1 MPVVV
6 QSKAAKKPSS
16 VKAKPSMPLAKVR
29 GTLVNPN
36 LTSELRSRLQLSQ
49 PVFAKL
55 LPVSVR
61 TLVTLEGGTPPTEA
75 VSRRLAELKRLTKA
89 LAEVMK
95 EESLGKWLQTPNNAF
110 DGLKPLEVIER
121 GESDS
126 IWSMIYYLRSGVPS

>member
-1 MPVVV
+1 MAVVV
-6 QSKAAKKPSS
+6 RSKVGKKPRSG
-16 VKAKPSMPLAKVR
+16 KAKPSFPPAKVG
-29 GTLVNPN
+29 GTLVKPN
-36 LTSELRSRLQLSQ
+36 LASELRSRLHLSQ

-75 VSRRLAELKRLTKA
+75 ASRRLAELKRLTNA

-95 EESLGKWLQTPNNAF
+95 KEALGAWLQTPNDAF
-110 DGLKPLEVIER
+110 DSLKPLEVIER
-121 GESDS
+121 GESDR